1 LNTVGW
7 CLAWITG
14 CAIGLF
20 ASGKSSAG
28 IEPIYG
34 QIILALGV
42 VCILPL
48 ILAWRDR
55 QMRWIC
61 LLTMALLGGCGS
73 ALLVRPP
80 VTSADLAYYNTPTDG
95 PDVMVI
101 GTISNEPVF
110 TDRAQRF
117 RFSAEQMRPQGEI
130 ILRPIKGDLFAVVPR
145 YPELEFGT
153 RLALSGT
160 LTAPPRFSEFD
171 YPAYLARQG
180 ILSYMNFP
188 KVTNLGTSDRGWL
201 GSFLTFARPRVREA
215 LQRGIPEPQAAIAV
229 GVVTGDRSQI
239 PDHVQDAFRRSGTS
253 HIIAISGQN
262 IALLTGVVWLFY
274 GANPRRRM
282 TIAAFATSAA
292 LIIIY
297 TLFTGASPAVVRAAI
312 MGIIL
317 LFAPVA
323 HRRYDPIG
331 ALAIAA
337 TSMIIVDPDVLADVG
352 FQLSF
357 AAMLGMASLASPLYA
372 LTKRLRVPTLLALP
386 IAVSLAAQAATL
398 PLIAL
403 ISGQISTVALPA
415 TLVAEIALLPLM
427 VTGIAAGIFGAIFA
441 PLAIP
446 FGLLVWPFAAWI
458 VWWVQ
463 FWAGLP
469 WASVDVSAAN
479 PAWVV
484 VYYGVLALCVWL
496 VNRAKRVGLGRSDF
510 VLAGSLAVAL
520 VLWAALVAVML
531 A

>member
-1 LNTVGW
+1 MTTPARL
-7 CLAWITG
+7 LAT
-14 CAIGLF
+14 L
-20 ASGKSSAG
+20 
-28 IEPIYG
+28 
-34 QIILALGV
+34 V
-42 VCILPL
+42 
-48 ILAWRDR
+48 
-55 QMRWIC
+55 C
-61 LLTMALLGGCGS
+61 LLVLGGCGS
-73 ALLVRPP
+73 ALLIRPP
-80 VTSADLAYYNTPTDG
+80 ITSADLAYYNTPADG
-95 PDVMVI
+95 PGVLVI
-101 GTISNEPVF
+101 GAISNEPVV
-110 TDRAQRF
+110 TDRSQRF
-117 RFSAEQMRPQGEI
+117 RFSAEQLRAQSEI
-130 ILRPIKGDLFAVVPR
+130 IPRSIKGDLYAVVPR
-145 YPELEFGT
+145 YPELEFGA

-160 LTAPPRFSEFD
+160 LTAPPRLSEFD

-180 ILSYMNFP
+180 ILSYMTFP
-188 KVTNLGTSDRGWL
+188 KVTNLGASDRGWL
-201 GSFLTFARPRVREA
+201 GSLLAFTRPRVREA

-229 GVVTGDRSQI
+229 GVVTGDRSQV
-239 PDHVQDAFRRSGTS
+239 PDDVQDAFRRSGVI

-262 IALLTGVVWLFY
+262 IALLAGVVGLFY
-274 GANPRRRM
+274 GANSKRRM
-282 TIAAFATSAA
+282 TIWAFTTSAA
-292 LIIIY
+292 LIVVY

-331 ALAIAA
+331 ALAITA
-337 TSMIIVDPDVLADVG
+337 TGMISLDPDVLSDVG

-372 LTKRLRVPTLLALP
+372 LTKRLHIPALLALP

-398 PLIAL
+398 PLVAL

-446 FGLLVWPFAAWI
+446 FGLLAWPFAAWI
-458 VWWVQ
+458 VWWVE

-469 WASVDVSAAN
+469 WAAVDVSAAN

-496 VNRAKRVGLGRSDF
+496 VNRAKRAPLGRGDF
-510 VLAGSLAVAL
+510 VLAGALAVAL
-520 VLWAALVAVML
+520 GLWMVFIAVIL